1 MDNDKV
7 KDTNMKI
14 PIEKHETAAWD
25 DTKETKPVSGVAIP
39 SELGVRNAKEYV
51 DRNEK

>member
-14 PIEKHETAAWD
+14 PIEKHETAA
-25 DTKETKPVSGVAIP
+25 SRIVAMSFCEP
-39 SELGVRNAKEYV
+39 RS
-51 DRNEK
+51 